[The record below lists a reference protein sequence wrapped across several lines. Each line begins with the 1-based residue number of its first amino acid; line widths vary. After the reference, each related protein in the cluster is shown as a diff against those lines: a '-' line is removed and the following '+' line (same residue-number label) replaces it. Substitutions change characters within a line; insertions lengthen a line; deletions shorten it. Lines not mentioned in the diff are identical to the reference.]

1 MCETFNY
8 GEEPKLANLGDC
20 VVEGQEQQ
28 KLLHA
33 LQTGARFPCP
43 PMCPQAVYIRIVYP
57 CWHANPHERPTFAT
71 LVLET
76 QDLLTQY

>member
-1 MCETFNY
+1 VWSYGVTMCETFNY

-33 LQTGARFPCP
+33 LQTGARLVQFLSNFTNMEICNV
-43 PMCPQAVYIRIVYP
+43 AVG
-57 CWHANPHERPTFAT
+57 F
-71 LVLET
+71 LVLQCAHKPCT
-76 QDLLTQY
+76 SA